1 MKTYKLKS
9 LGLTGQEW
17 LERLE
22 KKKYNIGYYT
32 KDILLSK
39 DWKPLEKDVEQEIA
53 IITISNTQTTNEIK
67 NMAKELKYEMP
78 HPEIAC
84 LIREN
89 ISDKEIQ
96 EMGLWYIVTMHEPI
110 KDSVGVP
117 HLLDSDRDD
126 GGRWLYAGCRRPDGR
141 WDGSGGFAFAVPQ
154 VSPKNSETLS
164 SSTLSLDLEK
174 RIEKIENWI
183 KKEANFINPFD

>member
-110 KDSVGVP
+110 KDSDGDP
-117 HLLDSDRDD
+117 LLLSSDRDD
-126 GGRWLYAGCRRPDGR
+126 DGRWLRAFYDGPGAF
-141 WDGSGGFAFAVPQ
+141 WSDDGGFAFAAPQ